1 MIGIVLVTHGRLAD
15 EFKAALEHV
24 MGPQKQIETV
34 TIAAEDDANLCRGD
48 IMEAV
53 ERADSGKGVVILTD
67 MFGGTP
73 SNLSISCMGRQ
84 GVEVI
89 AGMNLPMLVKLGK
102 TRMTLPLAEAVMV
115 AQEAGR
121 KYVTIAS
128 RVLHGK

>member
-1 MIGIVLVTHGRLAD
+1 
-15 EFKAALEHV
+15 
-24 MGPQKQIETV
+24 
-34 TIAAEDDANLCRGD
+34 
-48 IMEAV
+48 
-53 ERADSGKGVVILTD
+53 
-67 MFGGTP
+67 
-73 SNLSISCMGRQ
+73 MGRQ

-102 TRMTLPLAEAVMV
+102 TRMTLPLAEAVVV